1 MKMIS
6 RVRGT
11 EDLLDL
17 KLQNFFMEIT
27 QHHMQCYNFTEIQ
40 TPILEHT
47 NLFVRSLG
55 TETDVV
61 SKEMYV
67 FKADSED
74 SICLRPE
81 GTASTI
87 RAYIENG
94 IQQRPWKVYLHGPMF
109 RHERPQK
116 GRWRQFSQFSIEVV
130 NSSSIMHDIQFLKML
145 DDLFTHKL
153 HIPNYVLKIN
163 FLGCSDD
170 RKNHKALLLQFLETI
185 ADQIC
190 QTCAVRKDR
199 NTLRIFDCK
208 NENCQKLYTEAPKL
222 IEHLCSS
229 CNQEWK
235 LLTETL
241 TMLSVNF
248 IIDPLLVRGLDYY
261 NKTAFEFSS
270 RDLGA
275 QNTFCGGGRYSLGK
289 EVGASDDLASIG
301 CAIGI
306 GRTLLLMEQN
316 IQKLPL
322 PEQPPLHV
330 IIPIAQEQQPLALF
344 FAQELVNHN
353 LCTEVLLEGSSVTN
367 MLKKANKLGAR
378 YVLMLG
384 SDEQE
389 QGTVSIKDMIKGT
402 TEVIKQTEVIK
413 VLKS

>member
-1 MKMIS
+1 MMIS

-11 EDLLDL
+11 EDILDL
-17 KLQNFFMEIT
+17 KLQTFFMQTT

-55 TETDVV
+55 TDTDVV

-67 FKADSED
+67 FKAESED

-94 IQQRPWKVYLHGPMF
+94 VQQRPWKVYTHGPMF

-130 NSSSIMHDIQFLKML
+130 NSPSIMHDIQFLKML

-153 HIPNYVLKIN
+153 KIENYVLKLN

-170 RKNHKALLLQFLETI
+170 RKNHKAALLAFLETI

-190 QTCAVRKDR
+190 STCTTRKDR

-208 NENCQKLYTEAPKL
+208 SETCQKLYIKAPKL
-222 IEHLCSS
+222 IDQLCTP
-229 CNQEWK
+229 CNGEWK
-235 LLTETL
+235 LLQETL
-241 TMLSVNF
+241 TILSVNF

-289 EVGASDDLASIG
+289 EVGANDDLASIG

-306 GRTLLLMEQN
+306 GRTLMLMEQSA
-316 IQKLPL
+316 QKLAL
-322 PEQPPLHV
+322 PEQPALHA
-330 IIPIAQEQQPLALF
+330 IIPVAQEQQPLALLLG
-344 FAQELVNHN
+344 QELVNHD

-384 SDEQE
+384 SDEQA
-389 QGTVSIKDMIKGT
+389 QGTVTVKDMLKGATQVVKQAEIIK
-402 TEVIKQTEVIK
+402 I
-413 VLKS
+413 LKN